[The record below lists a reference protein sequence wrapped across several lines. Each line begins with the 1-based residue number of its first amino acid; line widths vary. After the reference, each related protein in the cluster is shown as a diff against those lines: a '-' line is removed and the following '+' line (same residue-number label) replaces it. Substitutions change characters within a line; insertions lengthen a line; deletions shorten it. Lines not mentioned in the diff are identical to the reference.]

1 MFMSVE
7 WRPEATT
14 SSLINVIYVA
24 KSEQYALDPWP
35 CSSTFSR
42 AITAGCSIAPI
53 THSVVA
59 CFSMIFPDREQ
70 FLSSTLLFQY
80 NLSATSAYLTFKLHI
95 SRFSYRNCLVPGL
108 VIANFCSREMVP
120 IQKLDMLLPLLL
132 SPLICLQPPC
142 CCRSYIIVFIAI
154 SLLVS
159 LSPMLLLLLLSLLI
173 CSQPPC
179 CCSCFIF
186 FIPTCPVIT
195 DSCVTPL
202 VFVPNILLCVNSKKK
217 NMVVVCW
224 KAFLSLRNFC
234 LFSVETWWAAIHFLC
249 LLISWKITIW
259 QKSMIHIHKN
269 AIKLVITK

>member
-1 MFMSVE
+1 
-7 WRPEATT
+7 
-14 SSLINVIYVA
+14 
-24 KSEQYALDPWP
+24 
-35 CSSTFSR
+35 
-42 AITAGCSIAPI
+42 
-53 THSVVA
+53 
-59 CFSMIFPDREQ
+59 
-70 FLSSTLLFQY
+70 
-80 NLSATSAYLTFKLHI
+80 
-95 SRFSYRNCLVPGL
+95 
-108 VIANFCSREMVP
+108 
-120 IQKLDMLLPLLL
+120 MLLPLLL

-186 FIPTCPVIT
+186 FIPTSPVIT

-202 VFVPNILLCVNSKKK
+202 VFVPNILLCVNSEKK
-217 NMVVVCW
+217 NIVVACW

-249 LLISWKITIW
+249 LLISWKITI
-259 QKSMIHIHKN
+259 
-269 AIKLVITK
+269 